1 MVKKLERIEYVEDP
15 HLGKGSYCVV
25 EMHADGGACSV
36 PDYAVIKLVR
46 HIVKGE
52 GPDTIVRGIDEAIQA
67 LPEGYDTVC
76 TDGIFSQGEWQLL
89 SIARAA
95 AADPAVLLLDEITA
109 NLDAETEARVRE
121 ALRQASRGRTVLSVS
136 HRIYESLGGRT
147 VEIRPRECSPGGH
160 GASGAVKNRGK
171 KRLTVPM
178 GSAMM
183 GCGQKRPISAINGGE
198 CSWIAAE
205 VQDEAGY
212 AARRDTGCGHPWTGA
227 DHILLCRVLLHR
239 TGDVL
244 LWQLSLRRCIFAPI
258 LPKVASKED
267 KNMMNRMV
275 NKEFAQEIAAV
286 IRTAQNG
293 DRLPELLKHYHQ
305 RDVAKA
311 VTLLTDAERERLF
324 RQLDAR
330 TLAEIFPYL
339 DDASRFLAELPADLA
354 AAVITDM
361 DTADALDMLRELP
374 AEKKQTLAA
383 HLDDDTRKDVRRLL
397 AFHQEEIGSRM
408 SGNFVCIPDTLTV
421 CGAMNELVRQA
432 GEHDNIS
439 TLYVV
444 DGSGVF
450 AGAIDLKDLII
461 ARENDPLSGIIRRSY
476 PYVLAHEKVEDCIDR
491 IAEYEE
497 DSLPVLTEDGRIAG
511 ILTAQDLVELVD
523 DAMGDDYAKL
533 GGLTSEE
540 DLREPAAVSMKKR
553 LPWLIVLLFLGM
565 GVSSVV
571 GIFES
576 VVAVLPIVICFQS
589 LVLDMAGNVGTQSL
603 AVTIRVLMD
612 ENLTLKEELA
622 LLGKEMRVGLLNGG
636 CLGLMALA
644 VLGVYIH
651 VCKGYAWGPAFLISG
666 CVGVSLVVA
675 MVISSLVGTM
685 VPMLFH
691 KIHIDPA
698 VASGPLITTVNDLV
712 AVVTYYG
719 LALLFLV
726 NVFHL

>member
-1 MVKKLERIEYVEDP
+1 
-15 HLGKGSYCVV
+15 
-25 EMHADGGACSV
+25 
-36 PDYAVIKLVR
+36 
-46 HIVKGE
+46 
-52 GPDTIVRGIDEAIQA
+52 
-67 LPEGYDTVC
+67 
-76 TDGIFSQGEWQLL
+76 
-89 SIARAA
+89 
-95 AADPAVLLLDEITA
+95 
-109 NLDAETEARVRE
+109 
-121 ALRQASRGRTVLSVS
+121 
-136 HRIYESLGGRT
+136 
-147 VEIRPRECSPGGH
+147 
-160 GASGAVKNRGK
+160 
-171 KRLTVPM
+171 
-178 GSAMM
+178 
-183 GCGQKRPISAINGGE
+183 
-198 CSWIAAE
+198 
-205 VQDEAGY
+205 
-212 AARRDTGCGHPWTGA
+212 
-227 DHILLCRVLLHR
+227 
-239 TGDVL
+239 
-244 LWQLSLRRCIFAPI
+244 
-258 LPKVASKED
+258 
-267 KNMMNRMV
+267 MMNRMV

-374 AEKKQTLAA
+374 AEKKQALAA

-540 DLREPAAVSMKKR
+540 DLQEPAAVSMKKR

-576 VVAVLPIVICFQS
+576 VVAVPV
-589 LVLDMAGNVGTQSL
+589 AGAGY
-603 AVTIRVLMD
+603 
-612 ENLTLKEELA
+612 
-622 LLGKEMRVGLLNGG
+622 GG
-636 CLGLMALA
+636 QRRHPVAGRHHSCPHGREPYPEGGA
-644 VLGVYIH
+644 
-651 VCKGYAWGPAFLISG
+651 GPAGQGDAGRSSQRRVPGTHGAGGFRGLHPCVQG
-666 CVGVSLVVA
+666 LCVGAGFSDLRLRWGVAGGGHGDLQPCGDDGSHAVS
-675 MVISSLVGTM
+675 
-685 VPMLFH
+685 
-691 KIHIDPA
+691 
-698 VASGPLITTVNDLV
+698 
-712 AVVTYYG
+712 
-719 LALLFLV
+719 
-726 NVFHL
+726 

>member
-1 MVKKLERIEYVEDP
+1 MR
-15 HLGKGSYCVV
+15 
-25 EMHADGGACSV
+25 
-36 PDYAVIKLVR
+36 
-46 HIVKGE
+46 
-52 GPDTIVRGIDEAIQA
+52 
-67 LPEGYDTVC
+67 
-76 TDGIFSQGEWQLL
+76 
-89 SIARAA
+89 
-95 AADPAVLLLDEITA
+95 
-109 NLDAETEARVRE
+109 
-121 ALRQASRGRTVLSVS
+121 
-136 HRIYESLGGRT
+136 
-147 VEIRPRECSPGGH
+147 
-160 GASGAVKNRGK
+160 
-171 KRLTVPM
+171 
-178 GSAMM
+178 
-183 GCGQKRPISAINGGE
+183 
-198 CSWIAAE
+198 
-205 VQDEAGY
+205 
-212 AARRDTGCGHPWTGA
+212 
-227 DHILLCRVLLHR
+227 
-239 TGDVL
+239 
-244 LWQLSLRRCIFAPI
+244 
-258 LPKVASKED
+258 
-267 KNMMNRMV
+267 NRMA

-324 RQLDAR
+324 RQLDAQ

-339 DDASRFLAELPADLA
+339 DDASRYLAELPAALA
-354 AAVITDM
+354 AEMIADM

-374 AEKKQTLAA
+374 EEKKQTLAA

-476 PYVLAHEKVEDCIDR
+476 PYVLAHERVEDCIDR

-540 DLREPAAVSMKKR
+540 DLREPAAVSMRKR

-576 VVAVLPIVICFQS
+576 VVAVLPIVICF
-589 LVLDMAGNVGTQSL
+589 QSL